1 MLSFESGV
9 SYLRKEARVVGL
21 VADSD
26 TDDVLIEKVSQMIR
40 KWGRAAAAALAEA
53 AKEAAAASAIAKK
66 VSKKKVS
73 KKTA

>member
-9 SYLRKEARVVGL
+9 SYLRKEARLVGL

-40 KWGRAAAAALAEA
+40 KWGRQAAVQAAAAEAERVA
-53 AKEAAAASAIAKK
+53 AQSVAKK
-66 VSKKKVS
+66 VSKKKVV
-73 KKTA
+73 KKAA